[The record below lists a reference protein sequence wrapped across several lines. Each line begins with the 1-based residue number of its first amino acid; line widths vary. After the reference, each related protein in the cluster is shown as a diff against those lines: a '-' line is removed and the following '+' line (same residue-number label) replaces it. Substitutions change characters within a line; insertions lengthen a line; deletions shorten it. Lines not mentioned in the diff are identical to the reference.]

1 MTERLLLENAF
12 VVSMDPA
19 IGDVYGCDVLVD
31 DGKIAAVGPG
41 LEVSDVERV
50 DCSGCIAIPG
60 FVDSHR
66 HTWQTNVR
74 GLLPH
79 CTLDEYLVTMR
90 AHVGTRFRPE
100 DVYLGNLL
108 GCLEALN
115 AGITT
120 LLDWSHVSNTPDH
133 SDEAVRG
140 LRDSGIRGV
149 YAHGVPVG
157 ADWWRRSERPHP
169 EDARRLRSEYFSS
182 DDQLLTFALALRAP
196 GNTVDEITRSDW
208 ALARELDA
216 RISVHAGNRITHV
229 HARHITDLYRLDL
242 LGPDITFV
250 HCTDCSGAEL
260 DLIAETGGTVSI
272 AAFVELLMG
281 HGYPPTGKLLRRG
294 VRPSL
299 SVDTATSAPGDM
311 FTQMRTAYVT
321 ERITAFGD
329 DPDVA
334 FAPTLTPRDVL
345 SFATIDGARA
355 CGLDGKVGSLSPGKE
370 ADLVLIR
377 TNALNVAPVLDPV
390 ASVVLYADTAN
401 VDSVFVRG
409 RAVKRAGTMVGV
421 DVDGLLAAGERS
433 RDELLG
439 PAGLLPDWHPGH
451 GEIAQVGGAASG

>member
-1 MTERLLLENAF
+1 
-12 VVSMDPA
+12 MDT
-19 IGDVYGCDVLVD
+19 
-31 DGKIAAVGPG
+31 
-41 LEVSDVERV
+41 
-50 DCSGCIAIPG
+50 
-60 FVDSHR
+60 HR

-90 AHVGTRFRPE
+90 THVGTQFRPE

-120 LLDWSHVSNTPDH
+120 LLDWSHVSNSPEH

-157 ADWWRRSERPHP
+157 ADWWRQSERPHP
-169 EDARRLRSEYFSS
+169 DDARRIRSEYFSS

-196 GNTVDEITRSDW
+196 GNTRFEITRSDW
-208 ALARELDA
+208 GLARELGA
-216 RISVHAGNRITHV
+216 RISVHAGNRITNV
-229 HARHITDLYRLDL
+229 HARHITDLYKLDL
-242 LGPDITFV
+242 LGPDITFI

-260 DLIAETGGTVSI
+260 DLIAESGGSVSI
-272 AAFVELLMG
+272 ASFIELLMG
-281 HGYPPTGKLLRRG
+281 HGYPPTGRLLRRG

-321 ERITAFGD
+321 ERIAAFGD
-329 DPDVA
+329 DPDVP

-355 CGLDGKVGSLSPGKE
+355 CGLDHRVGSLSPGKE
-370 ADLVLIR
+370 ADIVLIR
-377 TNALNVAPVLDPV
+377 TNMLNVAPVNDPV

-409 RAVKRAGTMVGV
+409 RAVKRDGRMVGI
-421 DVDGLLAAGERS
+421 DEGALLADGERS
-433 RDELLG
+433 RDYLLG
-439 PAGLLPDWHPGH
+439 RAGLLPDWHPAH
-451 GEIAQVGGAASG
+451 AESAHIGAASTG

>member
-1 MTERLLLENAF
+1 VTGRLLLENAF
-12 VVSMDPA
+12 VVSMDEA
-19 IGDVYGCDVLVD
+19 IGDVPGCDILVE
-31 DGKIAAVGPG
+31 DGRIAAVGRG
-41 LEVSDVERV
+41 LQAGDAERI
-50 DCSGCIAIPG
+50 DCTGCIAIPG
-60 FVDSHR
+60 FVDTHR

-74 GLLPH
+74 GILPS

-90 AHVGTRFRPE
+90 AQVGTQFRPE

-140 LRDSGIRGV
+140 LRDSGIRGI

-169 EDARRLRSEYFSS
+169 DDARRIRSEHFSS
-182 DDQLLTFALALRAP
+182 DDQLLTFALAARAP
-196 GNTVDEITRSDW
+196 GNTAFEVTRGDW

-216 RISVHAGNRITHV
+216 RISVHVGNRITGV
-229 HARHITDLYRLDL
+229 HARHVTDLYALDL
-242 LGPDITFV
+242 LGPDITFI
-250 HCTDCSGAEL
+250 HCTECSEAEL

-272 AAFVELLMG
+272 ASFIELLMG
-281 HGYPPTGKLLRRG
+281 HGYPPTGRFLRRG

-299 SVDTATSAPGDM
+299 SIDTVTSAPGDM

-321 ERITAFGD
+321 ERITAFPD
-329 DPDVA
+329 DPDVP

-345 SFATIDGARA
+345 SFATLDGARA
-355 CGLDGKVGSLSPGKE
+355 VGLDDRVGSLSPGKD
-370 ADLVLIR
+370 ADVVLIR
-377 TNALNVAPVLDPV
+377 TNMLNVAPVNDPI
-390 ASVVLYADTAN
+390 AGVVLYADTSN

-409 RAVKRAGTMVGV
+409 RALKRGGEMLGIDVGA
-421 DVDGLLAAGERS
+421 LLAAGESS
-433 RDELLG
+433 RDYVLDR
-439 PAGLLPDWHPGH
+439 AGLLPRWAVDG
-451 GEIAQVGGAASG
+451 VGAIG